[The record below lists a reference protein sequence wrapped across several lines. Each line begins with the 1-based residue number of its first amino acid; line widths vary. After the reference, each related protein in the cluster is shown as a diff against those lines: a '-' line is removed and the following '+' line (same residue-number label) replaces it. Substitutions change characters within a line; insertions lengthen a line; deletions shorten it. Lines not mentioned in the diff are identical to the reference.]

1 MAWVRPKHPP
11 PKKPKPNPVSTL
23 LPMLSYLSS
32 SRPPPPPISPT
43 KAKPHHIS
51 STPLSRDPI
60 LRSFQQTQAISQA
73 EPEPPY
79 EESRP
84 KPSQSKRRTPSL
96 SPHEREHRVLASQ
109 RAQTVSQGYRD
120 PSPPPPPPPP
130 LAPPRPRVASYERHP
145 PVQIVRERYV
155 PRPVGYPSYQERMAS
170 RAISA
175 RWASA
180 TAALDIR

>member
-1 MAWVRPKHPP
+1 
-11 PKKPKPNPVSTL
+11 
-23 LPMLSYLSS
+23 
-32 SRPPPPPISPT
+32 
-43 KAKPHHIS
+43 
-51 STPLSRDPI
+51 
-60 LRSFQQTQAISQA
+60 QTQAISQA